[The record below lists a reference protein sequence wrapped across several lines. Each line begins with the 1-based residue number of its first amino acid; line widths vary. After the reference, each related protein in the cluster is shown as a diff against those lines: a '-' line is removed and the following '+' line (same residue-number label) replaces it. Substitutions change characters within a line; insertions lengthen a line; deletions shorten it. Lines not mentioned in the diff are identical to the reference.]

1 MYDLVIKNGTVVN
14 SDMSFTADVAVSG
27 GKIAAVGRDLDVNLG
42 GEGSQGPQALS
53 SRGLRSQGG
62 RGSRR
67 ARVVDAAGKLVIPGG
82 VDTHVHLTLDLG
94 GDTVSSDDFYS
105 GTKAAAFGGTT
116 TVVPFIHPEEGEGP
130 RTSFERRQ
138 QEASGNVVVDYAWHM
153 NIGPLAFAGDYRG
166 RDGLRRYVRESAGLG
181 ISTYKLYMAYGYQL
195 NDVQLYEALE
205 AIGATGGLAVVH
217 AENFDLISMLVQRA
231 VEAGETHPRWHAK
244 TRPAEFEAE
253 AAAKIIAIARRIG
266 VPIEVFHVGTDHVV
280 DEIRRARR
288 AGAAVYGE
296 TCPQYLFLN
305 NEALERPGVKAAY
318 AVCAPPVRSEADR
331 QAMWRAIAADDL
343 QIVSTDHCPFTHELK
358 ARGLAAGFNK
368 IPGGLPSVE
377 MRMVALY
384 SGGVA
389 AGRFSVGRWVE
400 MCSTFPAR
408 LHGFEC
414 KGVIAPGY
422 DADIVIFDPNV
433 NWTLRAA
440 ELHENCGWS
449 PYEGMEFTGRVE
461 STFVRGAAVVEK
473 GEFVGKRG
481 GGCFVER
488 SRAGGL
494 NVSGHY
500 TSGQE

>member
-14 SDMSFTADVAVSG
+14 SDMRFTADVAVSG

-42 GEGSQGPQALS
+42 GEGSQGLLDLGSQGLS
-53 SRGLRSQGG
+53 SRS
-62 RGSRR
+62 SRR

-130 RTSFERRQ
+130 RTGFERRQ
-138 QEASGNVVVDYAWHM
+138 QEAAGNVVVDYAWHM
-153 NIGPLAFAGDYRG
+153 NIGPLAFAGAYRG
-166 RDGLRRYVRESAGLG
+166 RDGLRRYVRESVGLG
-181 ISTYKLYMAYGYQL
+181 IPTFKLYMAYGYQL

-205 AIGATGGLAVVH
+205 AIGAAGGLAVVH

-253 AAAKIIAIARRIG
+253 AAARIIAIARRIG
-266 VPIEVFHVGTDHVV
+266 VPMEIFHVGTDQVV
-280 DEIRRARR
+280 EEIRRARR

-305 NEALERPGVKAAY
+305 TEALERPGVEAAY
-318 AVCAPPVRSEADR
+318 TVCAPPVRPEADR
-331 QAMWRAIAADDL
+331 QAVWRAIAADDL

-368 IPGGLPSVE
+368 IPGGLPSME
-377 MRMVALY
+377 MRMAALY

-389 AGRFSVGRWVE
+389 AGRFSASRWVDL
-400 MCSTFPAR
+400 CSTTPAR
-408 LHGFEC
+408 LHGFER

-422 DADIVIFDPNV
+422 DADIVIFDPEEK
-433 NWTLRAA
+433 WTLRAA

-449 PYEGMEFTGRVE
+449 PYESMEFTGQVE

-473 GEFVGKRG
+473 GEFVGERG
-481 GGCFVER
+481 GGRFVER

-494 NVSGHY
+494 PVGGHNRC
-500 TSGQE
+500 GQK